1 MKEMARRKKYTVVP
15 NLDTSSPAIEHE
27 GRCPFRINVRI
38 NGKVKPYL
46 TGFAHMDRKYWVP
59 EKKADG
65 TNSKKMRIVHAQ
77 GNKNSK
83 ALARK
88 IAAKEILV
96 LKVLEEMEI
105 KKDPITHAI
114 LANKLQGTQAQTLI
128 EFCEWRKKEESADV
142 AKGTIAIWDSN
153 IKSLRMFDEDVML
166 KEVNDKWLKRY
177 EEYLRRDH
185 PVYAGR
191 EGKDGT
197 RKIKCYGLK
206 DNSIVSKFWYLGKIF
221 SYAVDECY
229 IPANPMRR
237 FKHDKKVNRRLRY
250 NRPDRQTLEQDEI
263 NMLHWVYRSGE
274 LKNYTQTS
282 ANGRTLR
289 PGKKYH
295 NILQQILAS
304 IYTGFRFGDI
314 SQFQDDLLVTI
325 SGNRISLV
333 MQKVQRRHTIRIT
346 DSLREIL
353 NLDGDGG
360 SLFNAPIY
368 TNDAMNNNLRR
379 IMAILGIKKY
389 LSWHDLRRTFA
400 TILQEKDVDIY
411 KVSKLMG
418 HKSVVVT
425 EKYVQVKDKCLDKAI
440 GVLDQLGENP
450 LPERA
455 ALFAMIKEIVHLN
468 PRAVLPSNVIELL
481 EGSATRK
488 AKEGKVIPV
497 FLDRMVA

>member
-1 MKEMARRKKYTVVP
+1 MARKKKYTVVA
-15 NLDTSSPAIEHE
+15 NLDTSSPSIEHD
-27 GRCPFRINVRI
+27 GKCPFRINVRI
-38 NGKVKPYL
+38 NGRVKPYL
-46 TGFAHMDRKYWVP
+46 TGFAHMDRQYWVA
-59 EKKADG
+59 EKKEDG
-65 TNSKKMRIVHAQ
+65 SKSKKMRVVHAK

-83 ALARK
+83 ALVRK
-88 IAAKEILV
+88 IAAKELFV
-96 LKVLEEMEI
+96 LKVLEEMEANN
-105 KKDPITHAI
+105 DPITHAI
-114 LANKLQGTQAQTLI
+114 LADKLQGTQAQTLI
-128 EFCEWRKKEESADV
+128 EFCEWRMKEETPDV
-142 AKGTIAIWDSN
+142 SKGTIAGWESN
-153 IKSLRMFDEDVML
+153 IKTIRMFDEDVML
-166 KEVNDKWLKRY
+166 KEVNDKWLRRY

-191 EGKDGT
+191 PRKDGT
-197 RKIKCYGLK
+197 RKIKCHGLE

-221 SYAVDECY
+221 TYAADEGY

-263 NMLHWVYRSGE
+263 QMLHRVFLSGE
-274 LKNYTQTS
+274 LKDYTEKS
-282 ANGRTLR
+282 ANGKTLR

-333 MQKVQRRHTIRIT
+333 MQKVKRRHTIRIT

-353 NLDGDGG
+353 NLDGEGG

-368 TNDAMNNNLRR
+368 TNSAMNNNLRK
-379 IMAILGIKKY
+379 IMEILGIKKY

-425 EKYVQVKDKCLDKAI
+425 EKYVQVKDKSLDKAI

-455 ALFAMIKEIVHLN
+455 ELMAMIKEIVHLN
-468 PRAVLPSNVIELL
+468 PGAVLPTNVIELL
-481 EGSATRK
+481 EGAATRE
-488 AKEGKVIPV
+488 AREGKVIPV
-497 FLDRMVA
+497 FLNRKVA